1 MSKLYGDPA
10 RVGEEAARAELE
22 KALRE
27 LEEAYKAAQALLD
40 DKRRQLLRSAVERA
54 MEAYLQALERLRS
67 EESKRELQ
75 LRTRVA
81 EEKNKYLD
89 EVIRRAMKRI
99 KAEKAGAEWYERY
112 MRRVLEAAAAE
123 ASEHGGFI
131 VSVAAEDL
139 ELARKIAEGLEGIE
153 VSSEPADILGGII
166 ARSRDG
172 SVTLDYTLDFLI
184 REAESRLR
192 SIASKIL
199 FG

>member
-1 MSKLYGDPA
+1 MAKLYGDPA

-27 LEEAYKAAQALLD
+27 LEEAYKAGQAMLD
-40 DKRRQLLRSAVERA
+40 DKRKQLLRTAVERA
-54 MEAYLQALERLRS
+54 VEAYLQALERLRS

-89 EVIRRAMKRI
+89 EVMKRAMERI
-99 KAEKAGAEWYERY
+99 KAEKAGTEWYERY
-112 MRRVLEAAAAE
+112 MRRVMEAAAAE
-123 ASEHGGFI
+123 AAEHGGF
-131 VSVAAEDL
+131 VVRVAAEDL
-139 ELARKIAEGLEGIE
+139 ELAKRIAEGLEGIE
-153 VSSEPADILGGII
+153 VSSEPVDILGGII